1 MCCACLR
8 GKFGQV
14 FKLVEKATKKVWA
27 GKFIKAY
34 SAKEKENVRQEIG
47 IMNSLHHPKLV
58 QCIDAFEGKSDIV
71 MVLEMYVTCMVSQL
85 SNKSIISLAQQKRLE
100 IRGT

>member
-1 MCCACLR
+1 MCVCVCGLNGSIVKCCFLPDR

-34 SAKEKENVRQEIG
+34 SAKEKDNVRQEIS

-58 QCIDAFEGKSDIV
+58 QCVDAFEGKSDIV
-71 MVLEMYVTCMVSQL
+71 MVLEM
-85 SNKSIISLAQQKRLE
+85 
-100 IRGT
+100 

>member
-1 MCCACLR
+1 M
-8 GKFGQV
+8 
-14 FKLVEKATKKVWA
+14 EKATKKVWA

-58 QCIDAFEGKSDIV
+58 QCVDAFEGKSDIV
-71 MVLEMYVTCMVSQL
+71 MVLEMYVAFTLTQLNNLFSFSFHFFQVS
-85 SNKSIISLAQQKRLE
+85 SE
-100 IRGT
+100 